1 MVTPSCHEQTACGY
15 SATLVALGDFMNVDT
30 SACHFVS
37 APCGSGKSW
46 AACQFIAEQAEIG
59 QNFVYVAPTIKLLKE
74 IEERLQQK
82 GVATDLITSET
93 HPKVLQIIVKYLKGT
108 REGIGRVLLIT
119 HRAYFQIPYFHRREH
134 WQVII
139 DEVPQVDEFK
149 PYRLPRTGGLLTQH
163 LMPCQT
169 FENSVLMRLVPKDHD
184 QLDRYLEQRDDCE
197 DVLRGVFMD
206 ALSPSKDVF
215 ITRKSW
221 AALNAAGTTA
231 DVQVPILS
239 MLNGAAFKDT
249 VLLGAE
255 LEHSLLY
262 RHLQNL
268 GVEFKP
274 HKEIR
279 RRLRYTNYPDQLGK
293 RLMVEYYIKDR
304 SYSKSLRDSKGPDG
318 RTVGA
323 SMDDALTEA
332 VGSDPFLLV
341 CNKDYQG
348 RLPEL
353 GTCTLIPTIS
363 HGLNAYEDATTLV
376 FMAALNRKPDAIRM
390 LAALGLSM
398 ESIRRSTVY
407 EILHQAVMRTNLRV
421 ADSTKPVRVIVP
433 DRFSSD
439 FLVDLFGTT
448 NVKHIAAP
456 HYQVRA
462 PALSGSQRKQRLKY
476 KQAVDAIFAGQHA
489 ERNSISSMRNRSRR
503 NRSTA
508 PPPANLPM
516 LMLTLQKDRFAQ
528 VAAEFRV
535 LTGSAVELVDALK
548 WCASTVQTSKD
559 KGELYQLT
567 EFDPTRDPRGYR
579 RQKNFKASYGL
590 ILDFD
595 NGSLS
600 PAEFERLFWHG
611 APTHRWSFMICNS
624 FSRSSS
630 APNKFRVVFPFAE
643 PATSLMAYQI
653 VYDGVVEVLTQ
664 AGISTKEAELDS
676 NCRSGTQAFF
686 LPCTNQAEQEHA
698 FFRSYG
704 LASDEEFARHGLRPN
719 NMIVEDEEVA
729 PRTRRVF
736 EPSSAP
742 INSRAQG
749 DLAARAQLE
758 KHAIQSMSEG
768 RHRPFFDGAR
778 RLRDAGMPLDDV
790 RQWAEET
797 AGNDT
802 KLLRKVPGIMASL
815 GKSEARAR
823 PDLPASASAS
833 TMTPALAGAGEP
845 ALHVENPQ
853 I

>member
-46 AACQFIAEQAEIG
+46 AACQFIAG
-59 QNFVYVAPTIKLLKE
+59 KRYQNFVYVAPTVRLLKE
-74 IEERLQQK
+74 IEERLQQH
-82 GVATDLITSET
+82 GVPTDLITNET
-93 HPKVLQIIVKYLKGT
+93 HTFVLQSIVEYLKGT
-108 REGIGRVLLIT
+108 RGGIGRVLLIT
-119 HRAYFQIPYFHRREH
+119 HQAYFQLPYFYRRED

-139 DEVPQVDEFK
+139 DEVPQVDEFES
-149 PYRLPRTGGLLTQH
+149 YRLPRTGRLLTRY
-163 LMPCQT
+163 LAPCQT
-169 FENSVLMRLVPKDHD
+169 LKDSALYRLVPKDQG
-184 QLDRYLEQRDDCE
+184 QLKRYLKGPRDDGE
-197 DVLRGVFMD
+197 EAVRGVFMD
-206 ALSPSKDVF
+206 ALSPMKDVF

-239 MLNGAAFKDT
+239 MLNGAAFKGT

-255 LEHSLLY
+255 LEHSLLS

-341 CNKDYQG
+341 CNKDYRG
-348 RLPEL
+348 RLRHLKGCKPIL
-353 GTCTLIPTIS
+353 TIS

-421 ADSTKPVRVIVP
+421 AVSTKPVRVIVP

-439 FLVDLFGTT
+439 FLVDRFGTT

-456 HYQVRA
+456 NYQVRA

-476 KQAVDAIFAGQHA
+476 KQTVDAIFAGQHE
-489 ERNSISSMRNRSRR
+489 ERNSLSSIRNRSRR
-503 NRSTA
+503 NRVPA

-516 LMLTLQKDRFAQ
+516 LMLTLQKERFAQ

-600 PAEFERLFWHG
+600 PAEFERLFWQH
-611 APTHRWSFMICNS
+611 APRHCRWSFMICNS

-630 APNKFRVVFPFAE
+630 EPNKFRVVFPFA
-643 PATSLMAYQI
+643 
-653 VYDGVVEVLTQ
+653 
-664 AGISTKEAELDS
+664 
-676 NCRSGTQAFF
+676 
-686 LPCTNQAEQEHA
+686 
-698 FFRSYG
+698 
-704 LASDEEFARHGLRPN
+704 
-719 NMIVEDEEVA
+719 
-729 PRTRRVF
+729 
-736 EPSSAP
+736 
-742 INSRAQG
+742 
-749 DLAARAQLE
+749 
-758 KHAIQSMSEG
+758 
-768 RHRPFFDGAR
+768 
-778 RLRDAGMPLDDV
+778 
-790 RQWAEET
+790 
-797 AGNDT
+797 
-802 KLLRKVPGIMASL
+802 
-815 GKSEARAR
+815 
-823 PDLPASASAS
+823 
-833 TMTPALAGAGEP
+833 
-845 ALHVENPQ
+845 
-853 I
+853 